1 MKARTKK
8 SELQSLLATISE
20 LSGISTEIKD
30 GEKYHLYL
38 EFAACYGG
46 YRLVKVNN
54 ETGGQF
60 GAFGESSCCERL
72 SAGKMAEKLRTIANA
87 LTVVKSPELDE
98 NNRG

>member
-1 MKARTKK
+1 MKTRTRK
-8 SELQSLLATISE
+8 SELQNLLRTISE
-20 LSGISTEIKD
+20 LSGISTDKKE

-54 ETGGQF
+54 ETGAHL

-72 SAGKMAEKLRTIANA
+72 PAGKMADKLRTIVNT
-87 LTVVKSPELDE
+87 LQVVKNPELY
-98 NNRG
+98 